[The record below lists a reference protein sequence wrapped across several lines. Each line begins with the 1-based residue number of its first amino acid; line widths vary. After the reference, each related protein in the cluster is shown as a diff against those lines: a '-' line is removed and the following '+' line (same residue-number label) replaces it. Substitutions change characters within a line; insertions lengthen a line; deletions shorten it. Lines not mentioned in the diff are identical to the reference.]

1 MSHDILSS
9 SSTSSSSS
17 RSSGPPSAGV
27 KAEKQE
33 AETNVTQESQEA
45 AAECEPA
52 APSSKM
58 EQNWNQSMHIRV
70 AKMANTHSWPL
81 GPETVE
87 ELFGWPMY
95 NAVTLLRQNHQ
106 RTNERKSNVTEIL
119 SKRIEVNEAF
129 AGTGTGAVT
138 LHQALVAFRR
148 VRMRDLC
155 AGNAGDGAAA
165 VNDSLSG
172 SIQTATSCDIEP
184 VCQKVLASLPE
195 DSGSN
200 MKLKLPLPPSL
211 NHPLTIC
218 EEVRPRCINGDIV
231 NRLTDNARPGVAVRR
246 GKVIFNSHEH
256 NDGMI
261 GMLKLSMS

>member
-1 MSHDILSS
+1 M
-9 SSTSSSSS
+9 
-17 RSSGPPSAGV
+17 

-33 AETNVTQESQEA
+33 AKTNVTEESQEA
-45 AAECEPA
+45 AAKCEPA
-52 APSSKM
+52 APSSNM

-70 AKMANTHSWPL
+70 AKMANAHSWPL

-95 NAVTLLRQNHQ
+95 NAVTLSRQNHQ
-106 RTNERKSNVTEIL
+106 RTNERQSNLTKIL

-129 AGTGTGAVT
+129 AGTGTGAVS

-148 VRMRDLC
+148 VRVRDLC
-155 AGNAGDGAAA
+155 AGNAGDGAAAA

-195 DSGSN
+195 DSGSS
-200 MKLKLPLPPSL
+200 MKLKPKLPLPHPS
-211 NHPLTIC
+211 
-218 EEVRPRCINGDIV
+218 V
-231 NRLTDNARPGVAVRR
+231 
-246 GKVIFNSHEH
+246 SH
-256 NDGMI
+256 
-261 GMLKLSMS
+261 